1 MSVRMEK
8 ISDKETEIIINESIK
23 VTISED
29 SFNATGE
36 MSVEYDETKLTEAEA
51 SAIVN
56 EYFSK
61 VLNVI
66 ANNEK
71 ADKIESLKER
81 IGEIE

>member
-1 MSVRMEK
+1 MEK

>member
-8 ISDKETEIIINESIK
+8 ISDKETEIIINESIR